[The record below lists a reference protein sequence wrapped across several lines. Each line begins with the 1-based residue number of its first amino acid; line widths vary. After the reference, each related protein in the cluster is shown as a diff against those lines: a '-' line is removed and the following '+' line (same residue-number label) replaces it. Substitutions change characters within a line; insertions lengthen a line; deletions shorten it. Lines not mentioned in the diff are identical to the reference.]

1 MNQILYSNSCHA
13 ITVPSVGVIETVASN
28 DNNVGSIAAIDVI
41 VIDVMLNVCTILC
54 SLSFSCV

>member
-28 DNNVGSIAAIDVI
+28 DNNVGSIAVIDVI
-41 VIDVMLNVCTILC
+41 VIDVILNVCTILC
-54 SLSFSCV
+54 SLSLSCV